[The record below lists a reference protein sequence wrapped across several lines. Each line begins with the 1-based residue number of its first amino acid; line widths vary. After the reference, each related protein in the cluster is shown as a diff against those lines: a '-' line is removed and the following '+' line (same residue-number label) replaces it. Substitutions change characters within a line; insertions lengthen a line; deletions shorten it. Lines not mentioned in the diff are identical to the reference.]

1 MIVLTQFLT
10 EERKMQEMIDK
21 YLIGTIVR
29 LYDDDPEDEREVVGY
44 KQIRGTNYLLF
55 KDGSMAYVGRVKH
68 ESISM

>member
-1 MIVLTQFLT
+1 
-10 EERKMQEMIDK
+10 MQETVNK
-21 YLIGTIVR
+21 YPIGTIVR
-29 LYDDDPEDEREVVGY
+29 LHDDDPEDEREVVGY